1 MPPPRRPPS
10 SGVDRGDADRFTEL
24 FERTHRP
31 LLAYAV
37 RRVTDPADA
46 ADVVAE
52 TFVVAWRRIGEV
64 PSPGDDRPWLYG
76 VARRVLAN
84 HHRGERRRD
93 ALADRLR
100 DSLTEVSVPG
110 PEPRDISPVTR
121 ALATLGPGDQEIL
134 RLLAWEELTHEEI
147 AVALGI
153 SRGSVRVR
161 LHRARA
167 RLANAMTAQGE
178 EKDAGVQRH
187 TPAGHVVSGRR
198 FAPSDAKELS

>member
-1 MPPPRRPPS
+1 MTSPE
-10 SGVDRGDADRFTEL
+10 ARFTAL

-37 RRVTDPADA
+37 RRVADPADA

-52 TFVVAWRRIGEV
+52 SFVVAWRRIEEV
-64 PSPGDDRPWLYG
+64 PAGEEATPWLYG

-100 DSLTEVSVPG
+100 DSLREVSVAG
-110 PEPRDISPVTR
+110 PETADISALTR
-121 ALATLGPGDQEIL
+121 ALASLRPDDQEIL
-134 RLLAWEELTHEEI
+134 RLLAWEGLTHEEI

-161 LHRARA
+161 LHRARS
-167 RLANAMTAQGE
+167 RLGAALERQAE
-178 EKDAGVQRH
+178 DIGVQRH
-187 TPAGHVVSGRR
+187 TGSGHVVGERG
-198 FAPSDAKELS
+198 FAPSGAKELS

>member
-1 MPPPRRPPS
+1 MTSPE
-10 SGVDRGDADRFTEL
+10 ARFTAL

-37 RRVTDPADA
+37 RRVADPADA

-52 TFVVAWRRIGEV
+52 AFVVAWRRIEDV
-64 PSPGDDRPWLYG
+64 PAGAEATPWLYG

-100 DSLTEVSVPG
+100 DSLREVSVAG
-110 PEPRDISPVTR
+110 PETADISALTR
-121 ALATLGPGDQEIL
+121 ALARLRPDDQEIL
-134 RLLAWEELTHEEI
+134 RLLAWEGLTHEEI

-161 LHRARA
+161 LHRARS
-167 RLANAMTAQGE
+167 RLGAALERQAE
-178 EKDAGVQRH
+178 DIGVQRH
-187 TPAGHVVSGRR
+187 TRSGHVVGGRG
-198 FAPSDAKELS
+198 FAPSGAKELS